1 MMGKVVV
8 KCKNNLEMT
17 GTFIQTKDKGKGI
30 EGETNKGNNVEFEF
44 YTSKNDA
51 IAKLVLYEADTKTL
65 MTSSLPSSRN
75 KKDDIIIEPKGKYYA
90 LIIANSTYDD
100 NKTWSNLISPSYD
113 AKAIKGILDKKY
125 KFHKTWLIENAS
137 RTEIYEEFEKLKSV
151 VTEKDYLLI
160 YYSGHGQTD
169 INNVAYWVPKEG
181 NDKYYTWVDVNAL
194 TNTLENIKAKHIL
207 FMIDSCYSGLTFK
220 SQNTKD
226 KDFTNDQAVIEE
238 ALLYYSRKVLTSGTG
253 KKRVLDNIPGENH
266 SLFAKSFIKELNE
279 NKGNLLAEQ
288 VWQRLK
294 YHHKGKNIK
303 QVPAFGTIDALSLAD
318 SNGDFVF
325 HLPKKK

>member
-1 MMGKVVV
+1 
-8 KCKNNLEMT
+8 MT
-17 GTFIQTKDKGKGI
+17 GTFKQTNNKGKGI

-51 IAKLVLYEADTKTL
+51 IAKLELYKEVKETL
-65 MTSSLPSSRN
+65 VTRSLPAPRN
-75 KKDDIIIEPKGKYYA
+75 NKDNNIIEPEGKYYA
-90 LIIANSTYDD
+90 LIIANSAYDD

-220 SQNTKD
+220 SQNIKD

-253 KKRVLDNIPGENH
+253 KKRVLDNIPGENL